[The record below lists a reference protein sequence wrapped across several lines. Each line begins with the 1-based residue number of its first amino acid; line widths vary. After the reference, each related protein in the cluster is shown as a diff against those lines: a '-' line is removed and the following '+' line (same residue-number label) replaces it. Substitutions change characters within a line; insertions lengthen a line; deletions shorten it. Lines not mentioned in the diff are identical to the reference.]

1 MGGIGEGRLKKKTLV
16 LGGILLVVLA
26 AGLGFFWPFGK
37 SGDILRLPGI
47 VEVQEVRL
55 GSKVS
60 GRVKELVGKSG
71 SPENGS
77 NLEGEIVEAGQPLV
91 IFDIPELEAQYKQ
104 AAARMDTAQADYDKA
119 KITVPL
125 EVKIAKE
132 GSASAKARFDRAK
145 AGPRKEEKEQA
156 ASDLETAQAELK
168 QALEDYDRIRALYEK
183 RSVSRAEYDAALSTR
198 GRARGKVNAAQA
210 RVKLMKKYRQEDID
224 EAQAEWLKA
233 QAKWKELE
241 RTQNEDIALAKTRWQ
256 EAKAKVEE
264 LDANR
269 KEAVVYAPKKARVD
283 VISVRKGDLI
293 SPNQPIAR
301 LLYLEDL
308 WIKAYVPETELRKIH
323 YGQLPEVEV
332 LIDGTSKRFKGKV
345 YYISPI
351 SEFTPR
357 NVQSV
362 DERHHQVFAIKI
374 RVDNSEDVFHSGM
387 AAEVLLPVKEP

>member
-198 GRARGKVNAAQA
+198 GRARGKVNAAQE